1 MMKQVIIEQA
11 AIIISENQAQ
21 PAPSSF
27 VKDEHS
33 PAVTGKLCATWI
45 KDEDSKLR
53 CVWTKKYI

>member
-1 MMKQVIIEQA
+1 MMKKVIIEQA

-21 PAPSSF
+21 PAPSSS

-45 KDEDSKLR
+45 KDEDSKL
-53 CVWTKKYI
+53 I